1 VTAALDAS
9 PLSALASGP
18 RSDQHAGD
26 GRRHE
31 RPRYRPLAE
40 LGKHDRQLEDAEA
53 LPTNRFGECN
63 PCRPLEGGGIQ

>member
-1 VTAALDAS
+1 MTRTRRQPTKRLGVRAA
-9 PLSALASGP
+9 

-26 GRRHE
+26 GRSHE

-40 LGKHDRQLEDAEA
+40 LGKHDRQLEDAED

-63 PCRPLEGGGIQ
+63 LAGL